1 VGARFIGRSGK
12 LLSPDKSGSHNIGLA
27 WAITPVIRTGVAQL
41 TDCCVIKKFCQVFF
55 SSTGF
60 RYISMLISA
69 NFESMPN
76 VFVAT
81 LACAVFL
88 FGYFNP
94 LSYAGFA
101 RIRVLT

>member
-1 VGARFIGRSGK
+1 
-12 LLSPDKSGSHNIGLA
+12 
-27 WAITPVIRTGVAQL
+27 
-41 TDCCVIKKFCQVFF
+41 
-55 SSTGF
+55 
-60 RYISMLISA
+60 MLISA

-101 RIRVLT
+101 RIRVLTWKKKSGWWSLAC